1 MIHDF
6 ITEQPE
12 KEINVDRKLSPKL
25 LENVLILKEC
35 SLFCN
40 VNTSELRA
48 VSEIAEEVFFDK
60 GQCVIKEGE
69 KGNSLY
75 LIKSGQVQIFQ
86 KSIKTGELLKKEKLY
101 SGECFGEM
109 AVIDEEIRT
118 KTAVSMGDSIMLRIN
133 RDDLYNTIQLYP
145 SIGIELFCKIV
156 KMIYREKQYLEKLID
171 G

>member
-1 MIHDF
+1 MD
-6 ITEQPE
+6 
-12 KEINVDRKLSPKL
+12 KKLSCNL

-35 SLFCN
+35 RLFCN

-48 VSEIAEEVFFDK
+48 VSQIAQEVFFDK
-60 GQCVIKEGE
+60 GQCIIKEGE

-75 LIKSGQVQIFQ
+75 LIKSGLVQMFQ
-86 KSIKTGELLKKEKLY
+86 KSIKTGESLKKEILY
-101 SGECFGEM
+101 SGDCFGEM

-145 SIGIELFCKIV
+145 SIGIELFCRIV
-156 KMIYREKQYLEKLID
+156 KMIYKEKQALEKLIGD
-171 G
+171 SQNMESV